1 MNEIKQ
7 LRFWLAQTRVAQPD
21 RYTMGVLMKAAV
33 GCFGILAVGLFVG
46 KSVAHRD
53 GEVPYL
59 R

>member
-1 MNEIKQ
+1 MIGIY
-7 LRFWLAQTRVAQPD
+7 RFHLSLAHPRVAQPH

-33 GCFGILAVGLFVG
+33 GCFGILAVGLFLG
-46 KSVAHRD
+46 KSVPHRD